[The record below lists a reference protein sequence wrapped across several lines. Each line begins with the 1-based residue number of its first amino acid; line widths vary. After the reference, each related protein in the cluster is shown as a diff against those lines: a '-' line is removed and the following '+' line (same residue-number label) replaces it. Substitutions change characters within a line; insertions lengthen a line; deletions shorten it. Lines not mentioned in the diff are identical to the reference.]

1 MFRKKILQILC
12 SVLLVS
18 FTLKAQD
25 GDVKDQWTLE
35 ECVNYAVEN
44 NIQVRQSGLNAEI
57 EKVNLSQSRADLL
70 PTLNAGVGYSYSVG
84 RSVNPFTNIIV
95 DQPVSSQDA
104 NLSTSV
110 TLFNGFQKANTIRR
124 NKVTLE
130 ARQYLYEDMQ
140 NDITLQV
147 VTAYMEILL
156 NNELLENAKLR
167 LITTNLQLERTE
179 KLVEA
184 GSLPESNLLEIRAQA
199 ASDELEIINA
209 QNGIEMAKLNL
220 KQLLQLPASEP
231 MNIQVP
237 EIDAPD
243 EEIYRESLPEIY
255 DAAVATQPDVKA
267 ADALV
272 ESSEYNVSIAQG
284 SRYPSLTA
292 FAFLGTSYSSVADDF
307 LPKEGTGFTE
317 IETEIGYLQSD
328 PTQSVVTTQSI
339 PTDFTEN
346 TYFNQ
351 LDFNLRRGVSLDLS
365 IPIFNGWQSKS
376 SISRAKI
383 NKEVAEYDALN
394 TRNVLRQNVEQAY
407 LDLLAAQKRYR
418 ATKVQV
424 EALQEAFRVNEQRFN
439 LGALNSLDFNLAK
452 TNLNVAESDLIQAKY
467 QYVFQSKILDFYQG
481 KSISF

>member
-1 MFRKKILQILC
+1 MFRKKVPQILC
-12 SVLLVS
+12 AILLGS
-18 FTLKAQD
+18 FTLRAQD
-25 GDVKDQWTLE
+25 GEVKEQWTLQ

-44 NIQVRQSGLNAEI
+44 NIQVRQSGLNAEL
-57 EKVNLSQSRADLL
+57 EKVNLSQSKADLL
-70 PTLNAGVGYSYSVG
+70 PNLNGGVGYSYSVG

-104 NLSTSV
+104 NISSSV
-110 TLFNGFQKANTIRR
+110 TIFNGFQKMNTIKR

-130 ARQYLYEDMQ
+130 ARKYLYEDMQ

-147 VTAYMEILL
+147 VTSYMEILL
-156 NNELLENAKLR
+156 NNELFENAKLR
-167 LITTNLQLERTE
+167 LITTNLQLERTR

-184 GSLPESNLLEIRAQA
+184 GSLPESNLLEIKAQA
-199 ASDELEIINA
+199 ASDELDIINA
-209 QNGIEMAKLNL
+209 QNSMEMAKLNL
-220 KQLLQLPASEP
+220 KQLLQLPASEQ
-231 MNIQVP
+231 MNVVVP
-237 EIDAPD
+237 EVEAPD
-243 EEIYRESLPEIY
+243 EEIYYESLSEIY
-255 DAAVATQPDVKA
+255 NTAIATQPDIKA

-284 SRYPSLTA
+284 SRYPSITA

-307 LPKEGTGFTE
+307 LPKEGSGFTE
-317 IETEIGYLQSD
+317 IETPIGYLQSD
-328 PTQSVVTTQSI
+328 PTQAVVTTQSI
-339 PTDFTEN
+339 PNEFTEN

-351 LDFNLRRGVSLDLS
+351 LDFNLRRGFSVDLN
-365 IPIFNGWQSKS
+365 IPIFNGWQAKS
-376 SISRAKI
+376 AVSRAKI

-407 LDLLAAQKRYR
+407 LDLLAAQKRYG

-439 LGALNSLDFNLAK
+439 LGALNSLDYNLAK

-467 QYVFQSKILDFYQG
+467 QYIFQSKILDFYQG

>member
-1 MFRKKILQILC
+1 MFRKKVLQILC
-12 SVLLVS
+12 AVLFVS

-25 GDVKDQWTLE
+25 GDIKDQWTLQ
-35 ECVNYAVEN
+35 ECVDYAIEN
-44 NIQVRQSGLNAEI
+44 NIQVKQSGLNTEV
-57 EKVNLSQSRADLL
+57 ERVNLSQSKADLL
-70 PTLNAGVGYSYSVG
+70 PSLNAGVGYSYSVG

-104 NLSTSV
+104 SLSTSFTV
-110 TLFNGFQKANTIRR
+110 FSGFQKVNTIKR
-124 NKVTLE
+124 NKITLQ
-130 ARQYLYEDMQ
+130 AREYLYEDMQ

-167 LITTNLQLERTE
+167 LITTNLQLERTG
-179 KLVEA
+179 KLVAA
-184 GSLPESNLLEIRAQA
+184 GSLPESNLLEIKAQA
-199 ASDELEIINA
+199 ATDELDIINA
-209 QNGIEMAKLNL
+209 QNSIEMGKLNL

-231 MNIQVP
+231 MNVVVP
-237 EIDAPD
+237 EIETPD
-243 EEIYRESLPEIY
+243 EEVYHASLSEIY
-255 DAAVATQPDVKA
+255 DTAVETQPDVKA

-272 ESSEYNVSIAQG
+272 ETSEYNVSIAQG
-284 SRYPSLTA
+284 SKYPSITA

-317 IETEIGYLQSD
+317 IETPIGYLQSD
-328 PTQSVVTTQSI
+328 PTQAVVTTQSI

-365 IPIFNGWQSKS
+365 IPIFNGWQAKS
-376 SISRAKI
+376 AVSRAKI
-383 NKEVAEYDALN
+383 NREVAELDALN

-407 LDLLAAQKRYR
+407 LDLLAAQKRYA

-424 EALQEAFRVNEQRFN
+424 AALQEAFRVNEQRFN
-439 LGALNSLDFNLAK
+439 LGALNSLDYNLAK